1 MKPHSPLLSLK
12 WRSGASIALVL
23 LASYYHDIKSLK
35 YRLDE
40 LEENNICSVPTEQ
53 NESED
58 SITTPKPSTSAAPI
72 VRKILI
78 QQPQYEPYL
87 WKKENK
93 LLAKGGSTGTSNE
106 SESEDSGVMKTRKI
120 ASEINQECRNLQGG
134 IIFF

>member
-87 WKKENK
+87 RKKENK

-106 SESEDSGVMKTRKI
+106 IESEDSGVMKTRKI